1 MFEYLPGILSDE
13 SEYQGDE
20 ENESYEKK
28 NRGTPAPVIV
38 RLILGIIIL
47 IGLFLSGL
55 YSRESAE
62 RVKDETKELAGSKTE
77 ADKYADTIAEE
88 ILYIFGE
95 QRE

>member
-13 SEYQGDE
+13 SEYSDDS
-20 ENESYEKK
+20 ENESYKEK
-28 NRGTPAPVIV
+28 NRGTPAPVLV

-55 YSRESAE
+55 YSHESAE
-62 RVKDETKELAGSKTE
+62 RVKEETKELAGSKTE

-95 QRE
+95 RRE

>member
-1 MFEYLPGILSDE
+1 MFEYLPEILSDE
-13 SEYQGDE
+13 SEYSDNA
-20 ENESYEKK
+20 ENESYKKK
-28 NRGTPAPVIV
+28 NREAPAPVIV

-55 YSRESAE
+55 YSHESAE
-62 RVKDETKELAGSKTE
+62 RIKEETKELAGSKTE

-88 ILYIFGE
+88 ILYVFGE